1 MNVHQLIL
9 PTTTI
14 VIPNVCV
21 LGTQAMNPNIVHT
34 TIHVNYQTT

>member
-1 MNVHQLIL
+1 MNVHQPIL
-9 PTTTI
+9 PTTII

-21 LGTQAMNPNIVHT
+21 LRTAMNPNIVHT